1 MILLRSQI
9 LKLRE
14 IDPIKTTHEAR
25 IEDSNLMNDQ
35 ELAVL
40 SITLSHV
47 IGDIVEHS
55 EKLVKEYAR

>member
-9 LKLRE
+9 LELRE